1 MSIPR
6 KVHQGSPER
15 RERVSTRERLIT
27 AADEL
32 FYAEGVNSVG
42 IDRVI
47 EHAGVA
53 KASLYR
59 IFGSKEELVTA
70 YLLTRHED
78 IAAELRDA
86 ISRAPDPR
94 ARIMAV
100 FDTQARRLRSPVY
113 HGCAFTRAS
122 AEPAAGAQVQQATD
136 DYRDFTLTLFT
147 ELAAQAGAGDPK
159 LLGMQLHAL
168 YHAAAAIGERHK
180 RRFIAATR
188 SAAATLID
196 AALLDTG

>member
-1 MSIPR
+1 MSTRTAVHR
-6 KVHQGSPER
+6 KSLER
-15 RERVSTRERLIT
+15 REQISTRQRLLT

-70 YLLTRHED
+70 YLRARHED

-100 FDTQARRLRSPVY
+100 FDTQARWLRSRMY
-113 HGCAFTRAS
+113 HGCAFARAS

-136 DYRDFTLTLFT
+136 DYRNFTLKLFT
-147 ELAAQAGAGDPK
+147 ELAAQAGAGNSK
-159 LLGMQLHAL
+159 LLGMQLQAL
-168 YHAAAAIGERHK
+168 YHAAATIGDRH
-180 RRFIAATR
+180 RRQLITATR
-188 SAAATLID
+188 SAATTLID
-196 AALLDTG
+196 AAPAEG